1 MAYTSTL
8 STFKGALADGGA
20 RPSLFDISITTPVL
34 LTGASAT
41 ALTNTGTTGPKF
53 FCSVSE
59 IPGLTVT
66 PIERQ
71 YFGRTVKIPGDIT
84 FAGTFSTTFINTED
98 FSIHTA
104 LNSWMALLNPDNN
117 ASYAKGSPQ
126 DTESGW
132 AGTVKLTQHSKQG
145 VGGGLIEYTYEDC
158 WPNNV
163 SAIELSYDSAST
175 IEEFTVTWEYNYFHV
190 GKGLTDADTEEP
202 IFDVV

>member
-1 MAYTSTL
+1 MATTAISA
-8 STFKGALADGGA
+8 FKTALGGGGA
-20 RPSLFDISITTPVL
+20 RPSLFDISVDIPAGL
-34 LTGASAT
+34 T
-41 ALTNTGTTGPKF
+41 ALLGAGLTNQ
-53 FCSVSE
+53 SVYKCNISE

-190 GKGLTDADTEEP
+190 GKGLSDATTKEP